1 MAITFVW
8 LKSSVAIKNGKRAGI
23 ILFAHKYNPFLAE
36 ARLDEENNTSN
47 IVKSTK
53 IILIIVQS
61 TLADTLFQST
71 ETGCFHMTGQVD
83 TTDIG
88 KL

>member
-8 LKSSVAIKNGKRAGI
+8 LKSYVAIKNGKRAGI

-53 IILIIVQS
+53 IILKKFFLNEKVSI
-61 TLADTLFQST
+61 F
-71 ETGCFHMTGQVD
+71 
-83 TTDIG
+83 IG
-88 KL
+88 SP